1 MQALKSDLYIAVNCP
16 KPGEYALKIDAHEQG
31 SKGRLS
37 PGVTEAGFIKYDE
50 FANYL
55 YFFEIYET

>member
-1 MQALKSDLYIAVNCP
+1 MNCP